1 MSEAMHECKYNPG
14 FMRDTLIPQVGI
26 ITDIRTETPDVKTF
40 RVNAPGGG
48 KLFEHLPG
56 QCAMVCA
63 PGVGEAMFSITA
75 FGEDWIESS
84 IKMVGELTEAMHE
97 LSVGDCVGLRGPYGN
112 GFPVDELKG
121 YDVLF
126 IGGGIGAAPVR
137 SVIRWCLEHRE
148 DYGRFN
154 IVCGART
161 IDDVP
166 FKDDFFELWPRMENT
181 GVYVTTDRPTNNWN
195 GNVGFIPDYIEKL
208 EFSPENTKIV
218 MCGPSIMVRLTA
230 QRLAQMGF
238 AREDII
244 TSMETR
250 MKCGIGKCGR
260 CNIGSKFICLDGPVF
275 TLTELDELPDE

>member
-1 MSEAMHECKYNPG
+1 MIKVKHDCTCSGNP
-14 FMRDTLIPQVGI
+14 LVPQVCRI
-26 ITDIRTETPDVKTF
+26 IKITDETSDVKTF
-40 RVNAPGGG
+40 RAQTLDG
-48 KLFEHLPG
+48 KRPFLPMPG
-56 QCAMVCA
+56 QLGMWSV

-75 FGEDWIESS
+75 FGDDWIESS
-84 IKMVGELTEAMHE
+84 IKSVGELTEAMHE
-97 LSVGDCVGLRGPYGN
+97 LNVGDCVGLRGPYGN

-121 YDVLF
+121 YDILF

-137 SVIRWCLEHRE
+137 SAIRWCAQHRE

-166 FKDDFFELWPRMENT
+166 FRSDFFELWPAMENT
-181 GVYVTTDRPTNNWN
+181 GVYVTTDRPTDNWD
-195 GNVGFIPDYIEKL
+195 GNVGFIPDYVEKL
-208 EFSPENTKIV
+208 GFSPKNTKIV

-230 QRLAQMGF
+230 QRLAKMGF
-238 AREDII
+238 EKDDII